1 MQADKSTW
9 LICVSTIGVH
19 PRKGLK
25 SFPQLLLHRQ
35 NSCLVLVDHKHEFQQ
50 RKLALFLWGHS
61 GIQGFSWQKRFLVCH
76 LSFLTKSLQIP
87 IPLLLAG
94 TLSPELSS
102 GASLGDPG
110 DPCAGSASL
119 GMTWGESL
127 QVELL
132 GRFHAQ
138 VGRIGTERKQQ
149 EGLHS

>member
-1 MQADKSTW
+1 MQADKSPW
-9 LICVSTIGVH
+9 LIRVSTIGVH
-19 PRKGLK
+19 PKKGLK

-35 NSCLVLVDHKHEFQQ
+35 NSCLVLVDHKHEFQR

-102 GASLGDPG
+102 GASLGGSRRSLCRERVFGNDLG
-110 DPCAGSASL
+110 GITSGGAAGEVSCPS
-119 GMTWGESL
+119 W
-127 QVELL
+127 QDWN
-132 GRFHAQ
+132 
-138 VGRIGTERKQQ
+138 
-149 EGLHS
+149 